1 MPTLFRSPKA
11 DIREGTQLGREPSL
25 TDVVGLVGLNDRKRD
40 EHPAF
45 AGQKRALVA
54 QYISR

>member
-1 MPTLFRSPKA
+1 M
-11 DIREGTQLGREPSL
+11 GREPSL
-25 TDVVGLVGLNDRKRD
+25 TDAVGLVGLNDRKRD